1 MNIYSST
8 IRNVEFP
15 ANKELE
21 ITDDVGGKKER
32 LLLLLKDVWSKT
44 GVFLNKRYKS
54 KSLPPA

>member
-54 KSLPPA
+54 KL